1 MKVLYNSILP
11 PKGFI
16 AINLFGVLLARNG
29 TIISQRTV
37 NHESIHTAQMKEM
50 LYVFF
55 YLFYV
60 AEWLI
65 RLLRYKG
72 QAYINISFEREA
84 YNNMSNNDYLKERRP
99 YAWLKYL

>member
-1 MKVLYNSILP
+1 MKVLYNNILP

-16 AINLFGVLLARNG
+16 AINLFGVLFARNG
-29 TIISQRTV
+29 TPVSPRTI

-65 RLLRYKG
+65 RLPWHKG
-72 QAYINISFEREA
+72 RAYENISFEREA
-84 YNNMSNNDYLKERRP
+84 YTNMSNNDYLKERRR
-99 YAWLKYL
+99 YAWMKYI